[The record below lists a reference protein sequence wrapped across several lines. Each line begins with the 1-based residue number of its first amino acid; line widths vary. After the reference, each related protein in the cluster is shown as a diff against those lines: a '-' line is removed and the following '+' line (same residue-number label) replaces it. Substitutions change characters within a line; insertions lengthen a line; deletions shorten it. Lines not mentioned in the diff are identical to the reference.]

1 MWEGGV
7 RFKNEGVY
15 IYLWLIYVDLWQYCN
30 IVKQLSFSIKRKKE
44 KLPTNKSLGPGSYI
58 GNFYNAFREKL
69 TTILKLCQKNC
80 RGRKTSK
87 LIP

>member
-1 MWEGGV
+1 VGGGSEAQ
-7 RFKNEGVY
+7 KGGGIY
-15 IYLWLIYVDLWQYCN
+15 IPMADLCYLWQYCN